1 MKSAWQ
7 ESLLV
12 VAKTIIVQEVKNQE
26 EQLQVPWQFPEQKGI
41 SCTSKPCASVSS
53 VQHTQEKACLLHR
66 GVLPKPNVCS
76 RAEVFQ
82 LFYFPKGRNKH
93 SASEWKCKN
102 TSRVN
107 PINPKD
113 MEATRDPGS
122 WMLQFYFFFIGLPI
136 FPRMFAVS

>member
-102 TSRVN
+102 TSESILLTLKTWR
-107 PINPKD
+107 PPEIQ
-113 MEATRDPGS
+113 DPGCYS
-122 WMLQFYFFFIGLPI
+122 FTFF
-136 FPRMFAVS
+136 S